1 MSLSRRSLIATAAA
15 AGLGSQ
21 AAAQAPGAAP
31 APTAKALP
39 KIALEEHFITPPLL
53 DYLLQALPK
62 VTAAEKAT
70 LLRRLADFGDERLA
84 AMDTAGVAKSVLSVS
99 GPGVQI
105 EKDTATA
112 TRLAA
117 QANDV
122 LAAEIAKHP
131 SRYAG
136 FAHVAMQDPKA
147 AADELERCVRELKF
161 CGVMINHHTNGIYLD
176 APGNDVFWERLQAL
190 DVPLYLHP
198 GDAVVMPH
206 VLQGVPELEKPVWEW
221 TTETSSHALRLIVTG
236 VFDRFPRAQVI
247 LGHAG
252 ETLPYMLWRL
262 DSRYAL
268 TETDRRI
275 QLPPSDYIRRNI
287 AITLSGQFD
296 EVPLQAAVAAL
307 GAERV
312 LFSIDYPYEDSA
324 TAGRFMDAAKL
335 SDAQRLAVASG
346 NAERM
351 LRIKAS

>member
-1 MSLSRRSLIATAAA
+1 MSLTRRSLIATAAA

-21 AAAQAPGAAP
+21 AAAQATGPAATP
-31 APTAKALP
+31 AKALP

-62 VTAAEKAT
+62 VTAEEKAT

-84 AMDTAGVAKSVLSVS
+84 AMDAAGVAKSVLSVS

-117 QANDV
+117 QANDA
-122 LAAEIAKHP
+122 LAAQIAKHP
-131 SRYAG
+131 TRYAG
-136 FAHVAMQDPKA
+136 FAHVAMQDPKT
-147 AADELERCVRELKF
+147 AADELERCVRDLKF

-176 APGNDVFWERLQAL
+176 ATGNDVFWERLQAL
-190 DVPLYLHP
+190 NVPLYLHP
-198 GDAVVMPH
+198 GDAFVMPH
-206 VLQGVPELEKPVWEW
+206 VLGGVPELDKPVWEW

-275 QLPPSDYIRRNI
+275 QLPPSAYIRRNI
-287 AITLSGQFD
+287 AITLSGQFS

-312 LFSIDYPYEDSA
+312 LFSIDYPYEDSV
-324 TAGRFMDAAKL
+324 TAGRFMDAANL
-335 SDAQRLAVASG
+335 PDAQRLAVASG

-351 LRIKAS
+351 LRIKA

>member
-1 MSLSRRSLIATAAA
+1 MRMFDTTRRPAAA
-15 AGLGSQ
+15 PDLG
-21 AAAQAPGAAP
+21 PTAAP
-31 APTAKALP
+31 AAALP

-53 DYLLQALPK
+53 PYLLPALPK
-62 VTAAEKAT
+62 VTEADKAT
-70 LLRRLADFGDERLA
+70 VLRRLADFGEERLA
-84 AMDTAGVAKSVLSVS
+84 AMDAAGVARSVLSVS
-99 GPGVQI
+99 GPGVQT
-105 EKDTATA
+105 EPDAALA

-117 QANDV
+117 EANDT
-122 LAAEIAKHP
+122 LAAEIAKQP

-136 FAHVAMQDPKA
+136 FAHVALQDPKS

-161 CGVMINHHTNGIYLD
+161 CGVMVNHHTNGIYLD
-176 APGNDVFWERLQAL
+176 APGNDVFWERLQDL

-221 TTETSSHALRLIVTG
+221 TTETASHALRLVMTG
-236 VFDRFPRAQVI
+236 VFERFPRAQVI

-268 TETDRRI
+268 TDTDRRI
-275 QLPPSDYIRRNI
+275 KLPPSDYIRRNI
-287 AITLSGQFD
+287 AITLSGQFS

-312 LFSIDYPYEDSA
+312 LFSIDYPYEDST
-324 TAGRFMDAAKL
+324 TAGRFMDAAHL
-335 SDAQRLAVASG
+335 PDDQRLAVASA

-351 LRIKAS
+351 LRIKV